1 VNAED
6 RERGAGAPQ
15 AAPPGRGDRL
25 RRLARR
31 AEARARDPRVRAA
44 GFVVSLALVA
54 YVAVRAAHSVHPR
67 ELAWWPLALGF
78 VVTGAWWV
86 LLARGWALLVSG
98 RTTHRDVSVWCRT
111 QALRYLP
118 GGIWGPASRVT
129 VAPGRLLGR
138 VSVVAAENV
147 ISLCAAL
154 AIGGVAL
161 AASGQPWWIPL
172 ALALALPAL
181 AVRVLPERAALD
193 PVRVRAATWNYLL
206 AFGLYVGSA
215 VFVQAAVSGFH
226 HELLVAGAAGVSWGV
241 GLVVVAA
248 PGGIGVRELVYVGL
262 ASHAFASGQL
272 AAGAVTM
279 RLEAIV
285 AELLVLIVA
294 GRPRLRPAEAVG
306 R

>member
-1 VNAED
+1 VND
-6 RERGAGAPQ
+6 AGRWRAV
-15 AAPPGRGDRL
+15 
-25 RRLARR
+25 ARR

-54 YVAVRAAHSVHPR
+54 YVAVRAARSVHPH
-67 ELAWWPLALGF
+67 ELRWWPLALGF
-78 VVTGAWWV
+78 VLVTAWWL

-98 RTTHRDVSVWCRT
+98 RTTRRDVSIWCRT

-138 VSVVAAENV
+138 ISVVAAENV

-154 AIGGVAL
+154 AVGGVAL
-161 AASGQPWWIPL
+161 AASGEPWWIPL
-172 ALALALPAL
+172 ALTLALPAV
-181 AVRVLPERAALD
+181 AVRLLPERTELD
-193 PVRVRAATWNYLL
+193 AGRVRVATRNFLL
-206 AFGLYVGSA
+206 AFVLYACSA
-215 VFVQAAVSGFH
+215 VLVQAAVSGFH
-226 HELLVAGAAGVSWGV
+226 DELLVAGAAGVSWGV
-241 GLVVVAA
+241 GLVVVVA
-248 PGGIGVRELVYVGL
+248 PGGIGVRELVYVGR

-285 AELLVLIVA
+285 AELLVLLVA
-294 GRPRLRPAEAVG
+294 GRPRLRAAEAVG
-306 R
+306 G

>member
-1 VNAED
+1 VNVESKWRTA
-6 RERGAGAPQ
+6 
-15 AAPPGRGDRL
+15 
-25 RRLARR
+25 ARR

-67 ELAWWPLALGF
+67 ELTWWPLALGF
-78 VVTGAWWV
+78 LLTAAWWL
-86 LLARGWALLVSG
+86 LLARGWSLLVSG

-129 VAPGRLLGR
+129 VAPGGLLGR

-154 AIGGVAL
+154 AVGGVAL

-172 ALALALPAL
+172 GLALALPAL
-181 AVRVLPERAALD
+181 VVRRLPERTALA

-206 AFGLYVGSA
+206 AFALYVGSA
-215 VFVQAAVSGFH
+215 VLVQAAVSGFH

-241 GLVVVAA
+241 GLVVVMA
-248 PGGIGVRELVYVGL
+248 PGGIGVREVVYVGL

-285 AELLVLIVA
+285 AELVVLVVA

-306 R
+306 G